1 MAKKYT
7 RKAWC
12 TCKVV
17 VLLIPAA
24 FLPFSLPFP
33 SMLLKLPNHCLNFT
47 FNMKRETRTFY
58 VIVVQRQRKVH
69 EQRDA
74 RAKLLLCLSL
84 LLFCLSR
91 CLPNRCCSSFLMI
104 SEGYSKQQSSLGRVL
119 CLLDLHIAP
128 IINEPEVFLRHIV
141 CFCFPTFIANTY
153 WTNSAAMVT
162 VEWHLPFKTKQLTC
176 MNFIDGI
183 TIQSA
188 YNK

>member
-33 SMLLKLPNHCLNFT
+33 SMFLKLPNHCLNFT
-47 FNMKRETRTFY
+47 FNIKRESRKFYVNGRAATKKCTRTAWCTCK
-58 VIVVQRQRKVH
+58 VV
-69 EQRDA
+69 A
-74 RAKLLLCLSL
+74 LLIPAAFLPFPLS
-84 LLFCLSR
+84 FH
-91 CLPNRCCSSFLMI
+91 RCCSSFLMF

-128 IINEPEVFLRHIV
+128 IINEPEVFLGHIV
-141 CFCFPTFIANTY
+141 CFRFPTFIANTY

-162 VEWHLPFKTKQLTC
+162 VEWHLSFKSKQLTC